1 MRTKTPLYLL
11 IVAALAVPALATASG
26 ALTGVVVDDQGQ
38 PLPGVTVTVSGPA
51 LASPQ
56 TAYADI
62 DGSFTVAGLNPG
74 VYTVT
79 ASLDGFQTTN
89 AEVKLVLDQT
99 LKLEVRMALA
109 TFAETVEVKAEAI
122 KTGEVAILDERRQ
135 AAVVS
140 DAISSEEIAKT
151 PDSDAAGVVERL
163 TGVSIMDDKYVY
175 VRGLGERYSNTT
187 LNGSVIPT
195 TEPEKRVVPL
205 DLFPAKMLD
214 TVNVIKSYT
223 PDKPGD
229 FGGGL
234 VELATTDFP
243 TSATLKVSI
252 GASSDAATTGE
263 DFRQYGGGLSWTGSG
278 GQPLPGSIP
287 SDLLVPE
294 NPLVPGQGYSAEQLE
309 TFGDR
314 IVAGTWEADR
324 PSSAPANGNFSVAYG
339 NTFGR
344 FGVVLSA
351 VGTKSF
357 DGTDEIQRY
366 YGLDS
371 GDVLVVRNDYEM
383 TTDSEDVRNGL
394 VGSFSFRLNDTNRL
408 LLSSVFTRN
417 ASAETRQTDG
427 YNANAGQ
434 TFRDYRQRYQ
444 NEEILSTRLG
454 GEHNFS
460 GIGLGSL
467 IEWNLS
473 SSTATNDQDLRE
485 TLYYELEPGVYALQG
500 SSESGKTEFF
510 GLEDD
515 NRNAALSWTVFY
527 GGGAERF
534 GSLKVGAAWVDRT
547 RDFAARRLRFIT
559 DNPNQFDL
567 TLPANRIFTEENVR
581 PGGFEVREFTGA
593 NDAYDAE
600 HTITAGFAMADS
612 AFGKWRFVGGLRY
625 ERSDQSV
632 NSFDPSSPGAA
643 PVVADNAD
651 NDLLPALSVIYQ
663 LRPTANLR
671 IAASRTVNRPE
682 FRELSPFQFT
692 EVTGGRSVAGNPD
705 LERALIDSFDVRY
718 EWFPD
723 AGEVVAVSAFFKRI
737 DQPIERIIQPTTEL
751 RTSFANA
758 DSAEL
763 WGAEFEFRR
772 SLAVVASALRRWSVN
787 LNYAYVQSDVTI
799 GQQDL
804 SVVTNL
810 SRPLEGQSEHVGN
823 AAIQYYKPEWGTLG
837 RLLFNYTGE
846 RITDVG
852 AYGLPDILE
861 AAHGSLDLLLSQEL
875 KFIAPQL
882 ELKLN
887 ATNLLDET
895 RELTQG
901 GEIHR
906 SYKPGRV
913 FGASLAYS
921 FF

>member
-1 MRTKTPLYLL
+1 MRTRIPLYLL
-11 IVAALAVPALATASG
+11 IVAALAMPALAAAAG
-26 ALTGVVVDDQGQ
+26 GITGVVVDDQGQ
-38 PLPGVTVTVSGPA
+38 PLPGVTVTVTGPA
-51 LASPQ
+51 LAAPQ
-56 TAYADI
+56 TTYADI
-62 DGSFTVAGLNPG
+62 DGSFTVTGLNPG
-74 VYTVT
+74 VFTVT
-79 ASLDGFQTTN
+79 ASLDGFQSTT
-89 AEVKLVLDQT
+89 AEVKLLLDQT

-229 FGGGL
+229 FGGGM
-234 VELATTDFP
+234 VELSTTDFP
-243 TSATLKVSI
+243 TSAALKVSI

-263 DFRQYGGGLSWTGSG
+263 DFKQYTGGLSWTGDG
-278 GQPLPGSIP
+278 GQPLPASVP

-294 NPLVPGQGYSAEQLE
+294 NPLVPGQGYSPEELE
-309 TFGDR
+309 VYGDQ
-314 IVAGTWEADR
+314 IVAGTWEPDQ
-324 PSSAPANGNFSVAYG
+324 PSSAPANTNFSIAYG

-344 FGVVLSA
+344 FGIVLSA
-351 VGTKSF
+351 VGTQSY

-371 GDVLVVRNDYEM
+371 GDVLVVRNDYTM
-383 TTDSEDVRNGL
+383 VIDSEEVRNGL
-394 VGSFSFRLNDTNRL
+394 VGSFSYRLNDTNRL
-408 LLSSVFTRN
+408 FLASVLTSN

-427 YNANAGQ
+427 YNSNAGQ

-467 IEWNLS
+467 IEWNVS
-473 SSTATNDQDLRE
+473 AAKATNDQDLRE
-485 TLYYELEPGVYALQG
+485 TLYYEVEEGVYALQG
-500 SSESGKTEFF
+500 SSESGKSEFF
-510 GLEDD
+510 GLEDE

-534 GSLKVGAAWVDRT
+534 GSFKFGAAWVDRT
-547 RDFAARRLRFIT
+547 REFAARRLRFIT
-559 DNPNQFDL
+559 DNPAQFDL
-567 TLPANRIFTEENVR
+567 TLPANQIFTEENVF

-593 NDAYDAE
+593 NDAYDAT
-600 HTITAGFAMADS
+600 HTIGAGFAMAD
-612 AFGKWRFVGGLRY
+612 ATFGKWRFVGGLRY
-625 ERSDQSV
+625 ESSDQSV
-632 NSFDPSSPGAA
+632 NSFDPSTPGAA
-643 PVVADNAD
+643 PVVAENVDS
-651 NDLLPALSVIYQ
+651 DLFPALSVIYQ

-671 IAASRTVNRPE
+671 VAASRTANRPE
-682 FRELSPFQFT
+682 FRELTPFQFT
-692 EVTGGRSVAGNPD
+692 EVTGGRSVAGNPE
-705 LERALIDSFDVRY
+705 LEQALIDSFDVRY

-723 AGEVVAVSAFFKRI
+723 AGEVVAVSAFYKAI

-751 RTSFANA
+751 RTSFTNA

-763 WGAEFEFRR
+763 WGAEVEFRR

-787 LNYAYVQSDVTI
+787 LNYAFIESDVTI
-799 GQQDL
+799 GEQDL

-810 SRPLEGQSEHVGN
+810 NRPLEGQSKHVGN
-823 AAIQYYKPEWGTLG
+823 AAIQYYKPEWGTLA
-837 RLLFNYTGE
+837 RVLFNYTGE

-861 AAHGSLDLLLSQEL
+861 AAHGSLDMLLSQEL
-875 KFIAPQL
+875 KFITPRL

-895 RELTQG
+895 REMTQG

-906 SYKPGRV
+906 SYKPGRM